1 MLRAISRR
9 TDRSNWHRYYN
20 VYKVRSRKNLSA
32 SRVKVQQWYSL
43 SYAYCRR
50 NRLVDLHVCNTVM
63 GGSLNRTEQVLPQ
76 LYLEATKLHTNSH
89 SAVVGHPLFLSP
101 KAESELWQMKNP
113 VPAQQ
118 WHWGK
123 QRKHFTKHN
132 SLCFSNCFTHSSTV
146 FGHNRTIT
154 ASNQRF
160 AGVLC

>member
-9 TDRSNWHRYYN
+9 TDRSNWHRYYK

-63 GGSLNRTEQVLPQ
+63 GGSLKTALNRYFHSSIWRQQ
-76 LYLEATKLHTNSH
+76 NSTLIVT
-89 SAVVGHPLFLSP
+89 VVGHPLFLSP

-113 VPAQQ
+113 VPAQP

-132 SLCFSNCFTHSSTV
+132 SLCSSKCFTHSSTV